1 MTKLALH
8 DLWSR
13 KRRLVGMF
21 SAILI
26 GVAFLAG
33 TLVLGD
39 TMRSGFG
46 TLFAE
51 ANAGTDAVVRSSTR
65 LSSDMI
71 DQQGSL
77 DSSLVDAARAGSTA
91 WPTPRCRS
99 RASARSRDATASRS
113 AGTAPRRSPG
123 NWIDERVVEPVAAG
137 RGPGAAPSR

>member
-39 TMRSGFG
+39 TMRSGFS

-77 DSSLVDAARAGSTA
+77 DSSLVDGCARSTV

-123 NWIDERVVEPVAAG
+123 TG
-137 RGPGAAPSR
+137 SRTSR